1 MQISKLALRELL
13 KVALRFSMA
22 LGCAAKNIPA
32 EPARTIEAL
41 ECSPK
46 PVSTQQQRRYLLD
59 TLCCC
64 QLRWCE
70 ACSEAVGLRVIMATY
85 VALRPTIFTPPSFVC
100 NYHFSHKECI
110 WIVSSRHKP

>member
-41 ECSPK
+41 N
-46 PVSTQQQRRYLLD
+46 RY
-59 TLCCC
+59 
-64 QLRWCE
+64 QLSNRD
-70 ACSEAVGLRVIMATY
+70 GIY
-85 VALRPTIFTPPSFVC
+85 
-100 NYHFSHKECI
+100 
-110 WIVSSRHKP
+110 

>member
-41 ECSPK
+41 NRFNSATET
-46 PVSTQQQRRYLLD
+46 VSTRYIVLLS
-59 TLCCC
+59 
-64 QLRWCE
+64 
-70 ACSEAVGLRVIMATY
+70 A
-85 VALRPTIFTPPSFVC
+85 
-100 NYHFSHKECI
+100 
-110 WIVSSRHKP
+110 